1 MQEKKYTAPDKI
13 VHKMSR
19 DGLTEENLRTGEK
32 QSIHEWQRSR
42 GRSSDGV
49 PAPASETKTQHEAVK
64 KAMVKQYA
72 QKKQQ
77 KEKHLQESQQ
87 QSVEAGEQESVQKA
101 LSQQTD
107 DTAEEESLEAAEDVS
122 SGTDSSY
129 HSAEMRTQRNSY
141 KTTYAGRI
149 AHGKDCA
156 EKETQG
162 GKKSADKAQTKFSQE
177 KAGNKGDKKKT
188 VSKEGMAKKEARL
201 HFDDEGTEFVRG
213 SGMGFH
219 KKAVA
224 ATTGVAGAAANRKVS
239 EQTDDNSG
247 VEASHDA
254 EIVAEQVFR
263 QVPRRVSAAKTTEDT
278 VSVKDKTQK
287 FYQKQRYKK
296 AYKEA
301 KRTGKTA
308 ENTAAAAQT
317 TFEKI
322 KAVVSNAV
330 RNNRTLLIVLGI
342 CGLLFGLIAISVSSA
357 SSIVQGLG
365 GAVMTTTY
373 PSRDDDIHQSENAY
387 VALEQALNSQI
398 NNMEATHPG
407 YDEYRY
413 QVDEIGHNPYQL
425 TSYLT
430 AVYNDYRYADVSGEV
445 RALFEAQYTLQVT
458 EQVEIRTRTETRTG
472 TTTYTDPETGETEE
486 EEYEYEVEVEYEY
499 YILCISLRNNGFDR
513 VARGRMTSDQ
523 IRHYEILNT
532 TYGNRDD
539 LFDLNALPSFD
550 GTAVPVDH
558 YEIPPEALSDTRFAN
573 MIREAEKYLG
583 YPYVWGGSSPS
594 TSFDCS
600 GFVCWV
606 LNHCGNGWDVGR
618 TTAEGL
624 RQMCSYV
631 APSEAK
637 PGDIIFFQ
645 GTYDTSGASH
655 VGIYVG
661 DGKMIHCGNPIQY
674 ANINTSYWQNHFYMF
689 GRMR

>member
-129 HSAEMRTQRNSY
+129 HSAELRTQRNSY

-162 GKKSADKAQTKFSQE
+162 GKKSADKAQTKSSQE

-263 QVPRRVSAAKTTEDT
+263 QVPRRVSATKTTEDT

-287 FYQKQRYKK
+287 FYQKQRYNQK
-296 AYKEA
+296 
-301 KRTGKTA
+301 
-308 ENTAAAAQT
+308 
-317 TFEKI
+317 
-322 KAVVSNAV
+322 
-330 RNNRTLLIVLGI
+330 
-342 CGLLFGLIAISVSSA
+342 
-357 SSIVQGLG
+357 
-365 GAVMTTTY
+365 
-373 PSRDDDIHQSENAY
+373 
-387 VALEQALNSQI
+387 
-398 NNMEATHPG
+398 
-407 YDEYRY
+407 
-413 QVDEIGHNPYQL
+413 
-425 TSYLT
+425 
-430 AVYNDYRYADVSGEV
+430 
-445 RALFEAQYTLQVT
+445 
-458 EQVEIRTRTETRTG
+458 
-472 TTTYTDPETGETEE
+472 
-486 EEYEYEVEVEYEY
+486 
-499 YILCISLRNNGFDR
+499 
-513 VARGRMTSDQ
+513 
-523 IRHYEILNT
+523 
-532 TYGNRDD
+532 
-539 LFDLNALPSFD
+539 
-550 GTAVPVDH
+550 
-558 YEIPPEALSDTRFAN
+558 
-573 MIREAEKYLG
+573 
-583 YPYVWGGSSPS
+583 
-594 TSFDCS
+594 
-600 GFVCWV
+600 
-606 LNHCGNGWDVGR
+606 
-618 TTAEGL
+618 
-624 RQMCSYV
+624 
-631 APSEAK
+631 
-637 PGDIIFFQ
+637 
-645 GTYDTSGASH
+645 
-655 VGIYVG
+655 
-661 DGKMIHCGNPIQY
+661 
-674 ANINTSYWQNHFYMF
+674 
-689 GRMR
+689 